1 MINFKQ
7 IRLKL
12 SNIIILNYLEKT
24 IEDDFKRSS
33 HFKYRGSASAMEAAG
48 KGLQPIYFGTF
59 NNANVN
65 PLFEVLK
72 KENYITDPKK
82 FIDLLKKNKFDNDK
96 TISYSRNFFQK
107 LKLNKNI
114 FKI

>member
-1 MINFKQ
+1 MINFKDLN
-7 IRLKL
+7 IDLKKYKNIKL
-12 SNIIILNYLEKT
+12 SNCK

-33 HFKYRGSASAMEAAG
+33 NFIYRGSASAIEAAAH
-48 KGLQPIYFGTF
+48 GLKPIYFGKPYI
-59 NNANVN
+59 ANVN

-72 KENYITDPKK
+72 EENYVTDPQK
-82 FIDLLKKNKFDNDK
+82 FVKILKKNKFNNNNIKD
-96 TISYSRNFFQK
+96 YSKNFFQK